1 MREREIRNFFATEPS
16 IHPQSLASVGRWVVS
31 GLELGEYRRIRGAKL
46 RVAKKIAKTLIFN
59 STLLGIQIPPVGHD
73 EGHLFNQTGER
84 EDHFA
89 HLGLFGDQPGI
100 IFSDLYLQ
108 ALIKPDRYGADLHL
122 RSEPLE
128 SVVAHECF
136 HLKQVGDY
144 PWKAMQDA
152 LRSDANASSWDNARS
167 EIAAKRFAEVFDAE
181 RTRLQRKRNTL
192 IFLQDM
198 GIDGSDLLINDE
210 NIAASNK

>member
-1 MREREIRNFFATEPS
+1 MREREIRNFFAVEPTV
-16 IHPQSLASVGRWVVS
+16 HPRSLALVGRGVAS
-31 GLELGEYRRIRGAKL
+31 GLDLGEYKTIRGARL

-59 STLLGIQIPPVGHD
+59 SALLGIEIPLVGHD
-73 EGHLFNQTGER
+73 KGHLFNKVGER

-89 HLGLFGDQPGI
+89 RLGLFGEQPGI

-108 ALIKPDRYGADLHL
+108 ALIKPDRYGADLLL

-136 HLKQVGDY
+136 HLKQVRDY

-152 LRSDANASSWDNARS
+152 LRDDTNALSWDKARS
-167 EIAAKRFAEVFDAE
+167 EIAAQIYAKFYDME
-181 RTRLQRKRNTL
+181 RTKLQRERNTAL
-192 IFLQDM
+192 LLEAM
-198 GIDGSDLLINDE
+198 GIDPTGILDTDT
-210 NIAASNK
+210 AFYQA

>member
-1 MREREIRNFFATEPS
+1 MREREIKSFFAVEP
-16 IHPQSLASVGRWVVS
+16 IVHPRSLASVGRGVAS
-31 GLELGEYRRIRGAKL
+31 GLELGEYGRIRGAKL

-59 STLLGIQIPPVGHD
+59 SALLGIEIPPVGHD
-73 EGHLFNQTGER
+73 EGHLFNKVGER

-89 HLGLFGDQPGI
+89 RLGLFGEQPGI

-108 ALIKPDRYGADLHL
+108 ALIKPDRYGSDADL
-122 RSEPLE
+122 RSEPIE

-136 HLKQVGDY
+136 HLKQVKDY

-152 LRSDANASSWDNARS
+152 LRSNANASSWDKARS
-167 EIAAKRFAEVFDAE
+167 EVAAKRFAEVFDAE
-181 RTRLQRKRNTL
+181 RTRLQRERNTV

-198 GIDGSDLLINDE
+198 GIDPTGIITVD
-210 NIAASNK
+210 IAAS